1 MQIVYQVFKK
11 VPLRIDQNAISSE
24 KFVFFLSD
32 PSSGGNSLSTP
43 FHSLPPIK
51 LSGSDEGDMYKSG
64 ISDTKTSNI
73 SETKQFR
80 AKVTKHVYR
89 NLCTGY
95 RLVTNLET

>member
-51 LSGSDEGDMYKSG
+51 LSGSDEGDMYKRAFRIQKPA
-64 ISDTKTSNI
+64 ISLKRSSLEPELLNMSI
-73 SETKQFR
+73 ETYVR
-80 AKVTKHVYR
+80 AIDW
-89 NLCTGY
+89 
-95 RLVTNLET
+95 